1 MPTLWQNNMAINDP
15 PDLWCIFYWKRWIS
29 IGYSQGMTGRLWGS
43 CDTCGNSHWP
53 NFKKLCR
60 WSTPNTTVLLPL
72 SQWFSIYP
80 KLCGYNVGIR
90 ISEIAVPKN
99 WDPTEPHICQE
110 LTSSEHLIRIS
121 SVCQFFLGHGS
132 CWLRPRW
139 KDHHAIKQRQE
150 SNESFAIGQAVVN
163 GLLASIDTGDHDM
176 GLWRI
181 C

>member
-1 MPTLWQNNMAINDP
+1 MYFLLEKVDFHWVFTRYGRKIMGLLWYLREFSLAKLQETFADGPLQTPPCCFLCHNDSASTLN
-15 PDLWCIFYWKRWIS
+15 Y
-29 IGYSQGMTGRLWGS
+29 
-43 CDTCGNSHWP
+43 
-53 NFKKLCR
+53 
-60 WSTPNTTVLLPL
+60 
-72 SQWFSIYP
+72 
-80 KLCGYNVGIR
+80 VGIR

-99 WDPTEPHICQE
+99 WDPTEPQICQE
-110 LTSSEHLIRIS
+110 LISSEHLWIS

-132 CWLRPRW
+132 CWLRPRR

-163 GLLASIDTGDHDM
+163 GLLASIDMGDHDM